1 VTLGVGREDV
11 EGGVTPVLASPVL
24 DLALRQF
31 VIDVVVPL
39 LVARLRNRML
49 RREVPLRE
57 EECELKTA
65 A

>member
-1 VTLGVGREDV
+1 VTPGVGREDV
-11 EGGVTPVLASPVL
+11 KSGMTPDLTCPAL
-24 DLALRQF
+24 DTTLTQF
-31 VIDVVVPL
+31 VLDVVVPL

-57 EECELKTA
+57 EDCELKTA

>member
-1 VTLGVGREDV
+1 VTLGVGREDAK
-11 EGGVTPVLASPVL
+11 GGTTPALVSPALDSVLT
-24 DLALRQF
+24 QF
-31 VIDVVVPL
+31 VVDVVVPL

-57 EECELKTA
+57 EDGELKTA